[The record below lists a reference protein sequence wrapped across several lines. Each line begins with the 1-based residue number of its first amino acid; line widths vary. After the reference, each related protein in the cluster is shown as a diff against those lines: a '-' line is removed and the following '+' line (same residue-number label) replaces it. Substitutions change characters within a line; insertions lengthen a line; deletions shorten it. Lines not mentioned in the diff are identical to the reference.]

1 MDVHTI
7 DANDPCVQLKI
18 TSALCSFFALG
29 ATIYRLYKRR
39 SKLWADDVWAL
50 FACVAL
56 IIQVVAVFMHFPLP
70 KHLSKRTR
78 IALSYLMGT
87 AFYSVVWAS
96 RLSILFSI
104 VRIDPSVERRRRL
117 FWVAAAF
124 VATALLLLGQLLW
137 VCETNPS
144 WKKTRN
150 PQCELPLQVAICQ
163 IVADV
168 ISDLI
173 LLFAPLPL
181 FRNLL
186 DKSLGHK
193 LTLIFS
199 TCVVTTIVSLFHA
212 TFILLDYEIK
222 ITIAAMVE
230 GCLSLIVANIPV
242 IITTTIDIVG
252 DQEDQVRTVQFST
265 IFWSSEAQTTGT
277 MQLHTIGEERP
288 DAVKLS
294 YAKTTEDTP
303 SCNQIDLPMSQR
315 TVVDRL
321 SPTKPVVVSGDPILP
336 V

>member
-1 MDVHTI
+1 M
-7 DANDPCVQLKI
+7 P
-18 TSALCSFFALG
+18 FW
-29 ATIYRLYKRR
+29 RLYKRQDR
-39 SKLWADDVWAL
+39 LWSDDAWAL
-50 FACVAL
+50 FASVNL
-56 IIQVVAVFMHFPLP
+56 IIQVVAVFMDLPLP
-70 KHLSKRTR
+70 NNLSKTTR

-87 AFYSVVWAS
+87 TYYSIVWAS

-117 FWVAAAF
+117 FWIAAAF

-137 VCETNPS
+137 VCETDPS
-144 WKKTRN
+144 WKNKRN

-163 IVADV
+163 LVTGV

-186 DKSLGHK
+186 NKPLGHK

-199 TCVVTTIVSLFHA
+199 TCVATTIASLFHA
-212 TFILLDYEIK
+212 AFILRDYNVK
-222 ITIAAMVE
+222 ISISAIVE

-242 IITTTIDIVG
+242 IVTTTIDIVG
-252 DQEDQVRTVQFST
+252 DQEDQVQTAQFST

-294 YAKTTEDTP
+294 YAKTTQDASTW
-303 SCNQIDLPMSQR
+303 NQIDLPVSQR
-315 TVVDRL
+315 TIVDRL
-321 SPTKPVVVSGDPILP
+321 SSTKPVVVSVDPILP
-336 V
+336 I